1 MTPSSVANQVL
12 LSALRLIGVLSYV
25 NCPASHENV
34 TWFLKTK
41 ACFCGIAAAP
51 GMGPWRLQYISANDL
66 LIVTEVKPGLFL
78 CRMLSQHVASF
89 FFLFPS
95 KRTTFFEFV
104 LFVLFCFFKQFSC
117 FPCSLSFPRASIQG
131 LVHSSGSGLSC
142 LSHCC
147 QPDGCCPVSCSTQSC
162 QIPPGSIP
170 LDPAKTDALSFKRQS
185 LLAAAVTTCARA
197 TTAAASTLMSCA

>member
-12 LSALRLIGVLSYV
+12 LSACGLIGVLSYV

-41 ACFCGIAAAP
+41 VCFCGIATAP
-51 GMGPWRLQYISANDL
+51 EMGPWRLQYISANDL

-78 CRMLSQHVASF
+78 CRMLSQHAASF
-89 FFLFPS
+89 FFFFSP
-95 KRTTFFEFV
+95 KRTTFLE
-104 LFVLFCFFKQFSC
+104 FVLFCFISSSNSPLPAP
-117 FPCSLSFPRASIQG
+117 FPFPEQAR
-131 LVHSSGSGLSC
+131 SC
-142 LSHCC
+142 LSRCC
-147 QPDGCCPVSCSTQSC
+147 QPDRCRPVSCSTQSC

-170 LDPAKTDALSFKRQS
+170 LAPAKTDALNFKRQS

>member
-1 MTPSSVANQVL
+1 MLHIDLTPSSVANQVL
-12 LSALRLIGVLSYV
+12 LSACRLIGVLSYV

-41 ACFCGIAAAP
+41 ACFCGIATAP

-66 LIVTEVKPGLFL
+66 WIVTEVKPGLFL
-78 CRMLSQHVASF
+78 CRMLSQHAASF
-89 FFLFPS
+89 FFFLPQKNNFFGICSFSLFH
-95 KRTTFFEFV
+95 FFV
-104 LFVLFCFFKQFSC
+104 QFSS
-117 FPCSLSFPRASIQG
+117 PCSLPFPRASIRG
-131 LVHSSGSGLSC
+131 LAHSSAVGLS
-142 LSHCC
+142 HRC
-147 QPDGCCPVSCSTQSC
+147 QPDRCCPVSCSAQSC

-170 LDPAKTDALSFKRQS
+170 LAPAKTDALNFKRQS